1 MAKIAKSRVNL
12 GNEANLRGRLARSGG
27 SGRSGY
33 LAWSG
38 TCLARDFGEISEISE
53 KCEKVTF
60 CQVSGNPEFPKKVTR
75 KNVIS

>member
-1 MAKIAKSRVNL
+1 MAKIVKSRVNL

-38 TCLARDFGEISEISE
+38 TCLVRDFGEISEISE
-53 KCEKVTF
+53 KCENVTF
-60 CQVSGNPEFPKKVTR
+60 ARFPETQNFPKR
-75 KNVIS
+75 